1 MAVDE
6 TKAAGGKRKKRRVVP
21 AEEKRKAHEALRRT
35 RREQHGVFTAKQAL
49 HAGLTHDDV
58 YGMLKRGEVGR
69 MMHGVFRDLAVPS
82 TNEQRLIA
90 NVLFLGPQAFAT
102 SRSACDLY
110 GAESIRVGVPHVGVP
125 HGAPHRKVDAVVHQ
139 IAGLRDRDIRPVN
152 NIPCVSPEVALLTVA
167 HDVPLEVLED
177 ALVDLSCRKVTSPA
191 KVMEVLERMG
201 RSGRNGTV
209 ALRKVASRWDGERL
223 PGSVKALQLGRELV
237 KQGLPEPEYEILVET
252 EDGPKF
258 VDGGWR
264 PWKLGFEYNSD
275 RYHLTWERRRSDARR
290 TQYLEIAGW
299 GILPAT
305 QDDIE
310 DRAARLARAIKM
322 RVAQRVA

>member
-1 MAVDE
+1 MDE
-6 TKAAGGKRKKRRVVP
+6 TSAASGERKKRRVVP
-21 AEEKRKAHEALRRT
+21 AAEKRKAQEALRRI
-35 RREQHGVFTAKQAL
+35 RRDQHGVFTAEQAQK
-49 HAGLTHDDV
+49 AGLTYDDV

-69 MMHGVFRDLAVPS
+69 MMRGVFRDLGVPS
-82 TNEQRLIA
+82 TNDQRLMA
-90 NVLFLGPQAFAT
+90 NVLFLGPKAFAT
-102 SRSACDLY
+102 SRSACRLY
-110 GAESIRVGVPHVGVP
+110 DADGVRVGAPHVGVP
-125 HGAPHRKVDAVVHQ
+125 HGAPHRKADGKVHQ
-139 IAGLRDRDIRPVN
+139 IAGLEPGDIRAVN
-152 NIPCVSPEVALLTVA
+152 GIPCVSPEIALLTVA
-167 HDVPLEVLED
+167 DDIPADLLED
-177 ALVDLSCRKVTSPA
+177 VLVDLSCRKVTSPE
-191 KVMEVLERMG
+191 KVMKVLERMG

-209 ALRKVASRWDGERL
+209 ALRKAAARWDGESL

-237 KQGLPEPEYEILVET
+237 KQGLPEPEYEIRVET

-305 QDDIE
+305 QDDIA
-310 DRAARLARAIKM
+310 DHAARLARAIKM
-322 RVAQRVA
+322 RVAQRAA